1 MGKTLRLGIMIL
13 AIGLMMA
20 AVGYYVATGSRF
32 TQATQQSPTEQK
44 LRLANL
50 AGDCESSVGDDG
62 YGVFKVE
69 RPTVISSE
77 DGEIGVPCK
86 IRLERGGSLALN
98 DVNLRTKNL
107 VVSDYGSNG
116 ESKIRIEDSMLTGV
130 GQTAFFV
137 QLSDAADSIAIES
150 STLDYPGAIW
160 TRAFGPVDG
169 GDPDGGRVNVTAS
182 TLRSLG
188 PETEGIQLIV
198 GSETGVGNFVDLQ
211 IETVQLDP
219 DLDPRARKALLV
231 AGECRMERVTGYGD
245 AVCDPEDALLQ
256 EQQ

>member
-1 MGKTLRLGIMIL
+1 MVNAMRLVLMTLALTVFL
-13 AIGLMMA
+13 AALALCIVIGGRAVQA
-20 AVGYYVATGSRF
+20 AQEVTGES
-32 TQATQQSPTEQK
+32 K

-50 AGDCESSVGDDG
+50 AGSCASSVGDDG
-62 YGVFKVE
+62 YGIFEVE

-77 DGEIGVPCK
+77 EGEIGVPCK
-86 IRLERGGSLALN
+86 IRLERSSSLTLSN
-98 DVNLRTKNL
+98 VTLRSKNL
-107 VVSDYGSNG
+107 IVSDFGSNG
-116 ESKIRIEDSMLTGV
+116 ESKLRIEDSRLTGTE
-130 GQTAFFV
+130 QAAFFA
-137 QLSDAADSIAIES
+137 QLSDASDSVVIER

-160 TRAFGPVDG
+160 ARAFGPVDG
-169 GDPDGGRVNVTAS
+169 GDRDGGRMDVTAS

-188 PETEGIQLIV
+188 PETEGVQLVV

-219 DLDPRARKALLV
+219 DLDPRARKAVLM

-245 AVCDPEDALLQ
+245 AACDPEDALLQ